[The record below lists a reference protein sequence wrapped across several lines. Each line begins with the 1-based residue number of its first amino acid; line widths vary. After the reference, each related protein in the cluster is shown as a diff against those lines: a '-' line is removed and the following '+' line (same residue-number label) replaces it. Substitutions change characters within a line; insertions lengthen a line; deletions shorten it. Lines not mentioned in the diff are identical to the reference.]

1 MDLATQ
7 PNMSNMEV
15 DDADDEPIDI
25 AAAMAEQNNENRNK
39 KRKKTEGPSLLQTSP
54 SARALSIVSAYLA
67 SLQNPLPILGRQQYL
82 KFAKLNKQRDDLIRR
97 QAKLDPSTDYF
108 PNSMNF
114 NFTLQA
120 PESLKGTTEYAALAE
135 SCKASIHK
143 MKTDLREQSLKII
156 DLEAKALTK
165 AISVLFCESVILFA
179 STAVKLCPEIAEKP
193 GIRNLV
199 ISTFEDEFDD
209 PIDESLTQVSQ
220 QEYPPWNILTDDN
233 ILRERESKLLRYS
246 CMKFR
251 LLELSDLQDFFTS
264 YHSVMSAKDAIE
276 TSERHIPGTGRF
288 GTHMG
293 WETIK
298 PTFQEMIKVIFFDS
312 RCEYLNQKV
321 TLKRQATVTAWAS
334 TALDESASMEIA
346 LDIDKVN
353 LQSPELQDLID
364 SRITAK
370 VSKANATE
378 KARIAQLEKQLR
390 QLKLSK
396 NGHRGGSSTTS
407 SKTKRSQNN
416 TNRSRKGQQAED
428 VVNDSDKGKK
438 RNNKKNSRKS
448 SVRNKRKSKN

>member
-1 MDLATQ
+1 
-7 PNMSNMEV
+7 
-15 DDADDEPIDI
+15 
-25 AAAMAEQNNENRNK
+25 
-39 KRKKTEGPSLLQTSP
+39 
-54 SARALSIVSAYLA
+54 
-67 SLQNPLPILGRQQYL
+67 
-82 KFAKLNKQRDDLIRR
+82 
-97 QAKLDPSTDYF
+97 
-108 PNSMNF
+108 
-114 NFTLQA
+114 
-120 PESLKGTTEYAALAE
+120 
-135 SCKASIHK
+135 
-143 MKTDLREQSLKII
+143 
-156 DLEAKALTK
+156 
-165 AISVLFCESVILFA
+165 
-179 STAVKLCPEIAEKP
+179 
-193 GIRNLV
+193 
-199 ISTFEDEFDD
+199 
-209 PIDESLTQVSQ
+209 
-220 QEYPPWNILTDDN
+220 
-233 ILRERESKLLRYS
+233 
-246 CMKFR
+246 
-251 LLELSDLQDFFTS
+251 
-264 YHSVMSAKDAIE
+264 
-276 TSERHIPGTGRF
+276 
-288 GTHMG
+288 
-293 WETIK
+293 
-298 PTFQEMIKVIFFDS
+298 MIKVIFFDS